1 MARRKLMPGRIQL
14 WGHQIAVDWAE
25 PEIEVDE
32 RFLRFLQTLNIIWI
46 NSVMETVKILYV
58 RNLMLHTS
66 EDTLEAAFA
75 KVTGKGTIERVKKIR
90 DYAFVH
96 FNTRDNALKAMKVTL
111 NYSQLVLKSYK
122 ELNNGMIDGALVE
135 VVLAKPV
142 DRDSYVRH
150 SRASERKVIQA
161 PQVPMLLAYGDT
173 AAQSLAAAQ
182 AQNVYAGAP
191 MYYQMYQPAMM
202 QEGVRQRW

>member
-1 MARRKLMPGRIQL
+1 
-14 WGHQIAVDWAE
+14 
-25 PEIEVDE
+25 
-32 RFLRFLQTLNIIWI
+32 
-46 NSVMETVKILYV
+46 METVKILYV

-96 FNTRDNALKAMKVTL
+96 FNTRDNALKAMKVTVNRSL
-111 NYSQLVLKSYK
+111 PVLKSFQ
-122 ELNNGMIDGALVE
+122 ELNNGMVDGALVE

-161 PQVPMLLAYGDT
+161 PQMPMLLAYGDT

-202 QEGVRQRW
+202 QEGVRNADN

>member
-1 MARRKLMPGRIQL
+1 
-14 WGHQIAVDWAE
+14 
-25 PEIEVDE
+25 
-32 RFLRFLQTLNIIWI
+32 
-46 NSVMETVKILYV
+46 
-58 RNLMLHTS
+58 
-66 EDTLEAAFA
+66 
-75 KVTGKGTIERVKKIR
+75 
-90 DYAFVH
+90 
-96 FNTRDNALKAMKVTL
+96 
-111 NYSQLVLKSYK
+111 VLKSFQ
-122 ELNNGMIDGALVE
+122 ELNNGMVDGALVE

-161 PQVPMLLAYGDT
+161 PQMPMLLAYGDT

-202 QEGVRQRW
+202 QEGVRNADN